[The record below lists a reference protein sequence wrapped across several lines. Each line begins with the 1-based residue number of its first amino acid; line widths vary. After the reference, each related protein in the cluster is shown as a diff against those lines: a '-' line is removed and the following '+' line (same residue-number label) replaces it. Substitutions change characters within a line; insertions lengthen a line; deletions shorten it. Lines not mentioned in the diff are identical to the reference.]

1 MRPGRL
7 PVVDGYCTS
16 TVPSIR
22 ENRCNGPHA
31 DHERLEVAASTHE
44 HLTCP
49 QESWA
54 DQDPAER
61 QHCGAERGFLAQTAP
76 TRRPRRTRRWQW
88 RIRRKSREHRSLA
101 IAFLFSLVI
110 HALLLSLRF
119 GGEEL
124 GLPGLAFPWRDR
136 RIEVPDLR
144 VVLVAP
150 PVAPAKPAI
159 IAAAKAS
166 QRVSADTPRA
176 ETPVLERPMAAA
188 PDGQGAAPTNAHA
201 TKPPV
206 QVDAPRSRVAP
217 AASMEAPIRAQEPE
231 RLLPAQ
237 IAEAPALEVKAAD
250 GPWSVVRAE
259 RSRSGAVNSAA
270 PSASSA
276 DSVDSASQDRADVAQ
291 EEQRNDAVR
300 REAARAEAARL
311 EAERQEVVRQAA
323 VQLQARR
330 QEAALQ
336 EAARVEAAR
345 LESEREENAR
355 QAAAQLESQRQ
366 VAAHQEAARLEVAR
380 LEAER
385 QENAR
390 QAAAQME
397 AQRQVAARQEAAR
410 LEVARLEAERQENA
424 RQAAAQL
431 ESQRQVAARQE
442 AARLEVARL
451 EAERQENARQAAVQ
465 REQRQQTLRQEA
477 ARVEAAR
484 LEAERQENARL
495 AQLEAQR
502 QESARQQAAR
512 VEVARLEVERQETA
526 RQAAVPLEAQPQVAA
541 RQQPARVEPVP
552 PQVVRLATAPQAV
565 PREGEQDDGTRR
577 EAALRA
583 IGRQLDEEAARRQAA
598 STASNQPSTL
608 PYSLSTARRVR
619 LWGRTDPNVELVQY
633 AEAWARKIQLNT
645 AVEKIREVVKRPH
658 TPSMV
663 TVAVRSDGS
672 VESVIFVVSS
682 GVAEIDEAIRRIV
695 ESQKPYSAFPRALSR
710 DFDVIEIRRTWYFD
724 SGVRLQ

>member
-7 PVVDGYCTS
+7 PVVDGDCTS

-166 QRVSADTPRA
+166 QRVSVDTPRA

-188 PDGQGAAPTNAHA
+188 PDGQGAAPTNAPA

-291 EEQRNDAVR
+291 VEQRNDAVR
-300 REAARAEAARL
+300 QEAARVEAARL

-366 VAAHQEAARLEVAR
+366 VAAH
-380 LEAER
+380 
-385 QENAR
+385 
-390 QAAAQME
+390 
-397 AQRQVAARQEAAR
+397 QEAAR

>member
-1 MRPGRL
+1 LHVNG
-7 PVVDGYCTS
+7 
-16 TVPSIR
+16 PSIR

-291 EEQRNDAVR
+291 EEQRKDAVR
-300 REAARAEAARL
+300 QEAARAEAARL

-366 VAAHQEAARLEVAR
+366 VAAH
-380 LEAER
+380 
-385 QENAR
+385 
-390 QAAAQME
+390 
-397 AQRQVAARQEAAR
+397 
-410 LEVARLEAERQENA
+410 
-424 RQAAAQL
+424 
-431 ESQRQVAARQE
+431 QE

-682 GVAEIDEAIRRIV
+682 GVAEIDEAIRRMV
-695 ESQKPYSAFPRALSR
+695 ESQKPYSAIPRALSR
-710 DFDVIEIRRTWYFD
+710 DFDVLEIRRTWYFD